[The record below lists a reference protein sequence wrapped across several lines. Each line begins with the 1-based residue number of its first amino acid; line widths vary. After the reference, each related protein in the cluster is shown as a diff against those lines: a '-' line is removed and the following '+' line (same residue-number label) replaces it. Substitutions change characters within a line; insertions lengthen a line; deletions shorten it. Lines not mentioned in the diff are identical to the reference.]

1 MEGTISKQRLSR
13 SFLRTGTYMAGT
25 IINEGFIAAS
35 LTLLS
40 PICGKN
46 DYQAKLHRS
55 FLRSFNQYIRNDY
68 QAETPSQLPQNFKY
82 SQLQI
87 GYLDQTQSDR
97 FCRRHHVES
106 NACWTVQQLMLS
118 VVAVVV

>member
-1 MEGTISKQRLSR
+1 MLHRGFLKAFSPYIWKVRFLSKDLVVASSQNLKI
-13 SFLRTGTYMAGT
+13 LYMAGT

-40 PICGKN
+40 PICGK
-46 DYQAKLHRS
+46 
-55 FLRSFNQYIRNDY
+55 NDY

-106 NACWTVQQLMLS
+106 NACWTVQQLMLP